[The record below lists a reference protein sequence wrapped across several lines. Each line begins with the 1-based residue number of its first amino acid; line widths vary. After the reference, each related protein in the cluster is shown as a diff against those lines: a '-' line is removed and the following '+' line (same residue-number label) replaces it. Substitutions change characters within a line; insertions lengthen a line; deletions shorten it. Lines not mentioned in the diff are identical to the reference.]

1 MLYQNENRPP
11 VMTERQ
17 RIMVVDNDRD
27 MSSFLNNTLEQ
38 EGFDTIIV
46 ADADSAA
53 GMLDNIKPDL
63 VILDTVSSDQDSL
76 ETLDLIRKH
85 SSVPVIMLSTAYEA
99 EDMRE
104 ALSHGAD
111 DYIRLPFGVKPFIA
125 RIRAKLRR
133 VYQHT
138 PAESTPDLFP

>member
-11 VMTERQ
+11 EITERQ

-38 EGFDTIIV
+38 EGFDTIVV
-46 ADADSAA
+46 ADIGSAEGMVDS
-53 GMLDNIKPDL
+53 IKPDL
-63 VILDTVSSDQDSL
+63 VILDTISPDQDSL
-76 ETLDLIRKH
+76 ETLDLIRKR
-85 SSVPVIMLSTAYEA
+85 SSVPIIMLSTEYEVKA
-99 EDMRE
+99 MQE

-111 DYIRLPFGVKPFIA
+111 DYIRLPFSVKSFIA

-133 VYQHT
+133 AYYPV
-138 PAESTPDLFP
+138 PDESSSEVFT